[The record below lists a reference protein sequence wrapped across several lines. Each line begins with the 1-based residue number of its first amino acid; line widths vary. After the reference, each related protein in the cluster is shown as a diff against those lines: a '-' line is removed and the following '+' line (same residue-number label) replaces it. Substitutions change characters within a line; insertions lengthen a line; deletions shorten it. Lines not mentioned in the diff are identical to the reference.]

1 MQKVQRLLKPVITAP
16 TYKNKNVV
24 SENAV
29 KVLQSPKT
37 TVTVKD
43 SSAVAV
49 KVNNSPFTS
58 VSVVESPATSVT
70 VVQSSSTEI
79 KPNLQ
84 DSSEPGDVMNY
95 SCVTDLTCEPRYPK
109 KVKKSLIN
117 SEEDKGIRNGDMLSD
132 MSMNEAQRLLK
143 LQFPKIKGLQLT
155 LLQQKHCNSINNTCH
170 QFIKNQLQIIHCHNN
185 HWMVASSISSS
196 KEVYVYDSVYDSVA
210 EELINALF
218 CSTNIVM
225 KKCQKQKGG
234 VDCGLFAVA
243 NATTLASGID
253 PCNICSQTSQYL

>member
-1 MQKVQRLLKPVITAP
+1 M
-16 TYKNKNVV
+16 
-24 SENAV
+24 
-29 KVLQSPKT
+29 
-37 TVTVKD
+37 KD

-49 KVNNSPFTS
+49 KVNNSLFTS

-79 KPNLQ
+79 KPNLR

-117 SEEDKGIRNGDMLSD
+117 SEEDERIRNGDMLSD
-132 MSMNEAQRLLK
+132 LSMNEAQRLSK

-185 HWMVASSISSS
+185 HRMVASSISSS

-210 EELINALF
+210 KETEELINALF

-234 VDCGLFAVA
+234 VDYGLFAVA

-253 PCNICSQTSQYL
+253 PCNIQFYQELMRNHLLKCFAEEVMKLFLSRL